1 MIDMNDDTR
10 EAVIGTA
17 LVFGFIIMI
26 MVIAVI
32 AGCLG
37 GCYIIEAESTKREY
51 IKRGY
56 VEQWNPVHQRVEWIK
71 IDDVGHE

>member
-1 MIDMNDDTR
+1 MIDMDDDTR
-10 EAVIGTA
+10 EAVIGAA
-17 LVFGFIIMI
+17 LVFGFIMI
-26 MVIAVI
+26 MVIAVV

-37 GCYIIEAESTKREY
+37 GCYIIEAESTKRVY
-51 IKRGY
+51 IKNGY

>member
-1 MIDMNDDTR
+1 MIDMDDDTR

-17 LVFGFIIMI
+17 LVFGFIMI
-26 MVIAVI
+26 TIIVVI

-56 VEQWNPVHQRVEWIK
+56 VEHWNPVRQRMEWIRS
-71 IDDVGHE
+71 DDVGHE

>member
-1 MIDMNDDTR
+1 MIDMDDDTR

-17 LVFGFIIMI
+17 LVFGFIMI
-26 MVIAVI
+26 MVIAVV

-37 GCYIIEAESTKREY
+37 GCYITVSTKREY

-56 VEQWNPVHQRVEWIK
+56 VEQWNPMRQRMEWIRS
-71 IDDVGHE
+71 DDVGHE